1 MPLLSITF
9 NCSSLCLG
17 FGDIDVPI
25 NLKFLSGCSSMID
38 STPRTCRKDEIFLWE
53 MIGFVSSVILVL
65 LKIMITYSGPAPSE
79 GPAGRPLVFNLAL
92 TLISTP
98 SLLVSRTQ
106 LQQAFFQRSFYN
118 DSLADLEAA
127 QQEFFFMESLS
138 WLIVQFPGWIPFPPK
153 CLGPLSPVAYIPLYS
168 SLVNIFSYTNKILL
182 SGLPYCFPIT
192 KENLDLRKPYNS
204 SNTCKLNVAYSCTET
219 AQQLEIFYAHKY
231 QNLGGADTFWGDALR
246 LTLQLWPALIQSS
259 YPLYHSALL
268 FNLCLPYLLC
278 WYYIASSCLF
288 IFFSALK
295 TT

>member
-1 MPLLSITF
+1 MNVLVAGNLWISSIFLFHPMPLMNSWILDFLLLACCIDGRFLGGKRISFLPGNSMPLLSITF

-127 QQEFFFMESLS
+127 Q
-138 WLIVQFPGWIPFPPK
+138 
-153 CLGPLSPVAYIPLYS
+153 
-168 SLVNIFSYTNKILL
+168 
-182 SGLPYCFPIT
+182 
-192 KENLDLRKPYNS
+192 
-204 SNTCKLNVAYSCTET
+204 
-219 AQQLEIFYAHKY
+219 
-231 QNLGGADTFWGDALR
+231 
-246 LTLQLWPALIQSS
+246 
-259 YPLYHSALL
+259 
-268 FNLCLPYLLC
+268 
-278 WYYIASSCLF
+278 
-288 IFFSALK
+288 
-295 TT
+295 